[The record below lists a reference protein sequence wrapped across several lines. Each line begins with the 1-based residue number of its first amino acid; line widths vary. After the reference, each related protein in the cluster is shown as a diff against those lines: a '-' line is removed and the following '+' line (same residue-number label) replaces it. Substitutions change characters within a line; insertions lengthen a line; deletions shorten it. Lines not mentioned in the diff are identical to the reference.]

1 MIDQGY
7 KLKVYFKGIIIFIYI
22 VLNFRKLFQLGCLLY
37 VALYKMP
44 HLKYLL
50 SSTLVKC
57 NLKCDTT
64 LYYIYTLTT

>member
-1 MIDQGY
+1 MIDQGN
-7 KLKVYFKGIIIFIYI
+7 KLIVYFKGLIMFIYA
-22 VLNFRKLFQLGCLLY
+22 FFSWAQCLLY

-64 LYYIYTLTT
+64 L